1 MNNKT
6 LISMGIKKIGFALV
20 TQALIFLCSFVLG
33 VVLPKYMGKEMYGY
47 WQIYY
52 FYLTYINFITFGYN
66 DGLVLKYGGMEK
78 EDIPIQRLRSGNCII
93 FLLSVTIT
101 LCGLI
106 IVSFANLSGEYA
118 FIYSILLIS
127 MPCVC
132 MFNVITSIFLATNR
146 QEKYNLFNLLN
157 RCLMTIGCCG
167 FLFLGV
173 KNYKS
178 MIWIDFIVRVL
189 VTVAVIIIGLFF
201 LKGKRTTLKEGL
213 QEAKEN
219 CFVGIFVT
227 MGTLLAA
234 LVPVAGRIVLEKNAS
249 IAEYASYSFAMSVL
263 GLVVTFT
270 SAVGM
275 VFFPILKNLT
285 KERMLDYYNK
295 IEKTYLFIICLAL
308 GAYVPA
314 VLMIKYF
321 LTDYIDVLNYL
332 YLIFALCIPLGK
344 LQMVV
349 TPYMKAFRMEKK
361 YFAMNLAGVLCIFLG
376 CEFVY
381 FVTGSVYSVALV
393 TLLLFMAWDVVVE
406 FFVKRQ
412 LKVGKV
418 SNIFL
423 EALVVI
429 FFVLIAALK
438 NMSVFVI
445 VYSVVIII
453 LLMMWIRRRKN
464 GLWQGESL

>member
-1 MNNKT
+1 
-6 LISMGIKKIGFALV
+6 MGIKKIGFALV
-20 TQALIFLCSFVLG
+20 TQALVLLCSFVLSL
-33 VVLPKYMGKEMYGY
+33 VLPKYMGKEMYGY

-52 FYLTYINFITFGYN
+52 FYLNYINFITFGYN
-66 DGLVLKYGGMEK
+66 DGLVLKYGGMEQ
-78 EDIPIQRLRSGNCII
+78 EDIPIERLRSGNCII
-93 FLLSVTIT
+93 FLFSVAIA
-101 LCGLI
+101 LCGFI
-106 IVSFANLSGEYA
+106 IVNLANLSEKYT

-132 MFNVITSIFLATNR
+132 VFNVITSVFLATNR

-157 RCLMTIGCCG
+157 RCLMTIGCCS

-178 MIWIDFIVRVL
+178 MIWIDFIARVL
-189 VTVAVIIIGLFF
+189 VTAAIIIIGLYF
-201 LKGKRTTLKEGL
+201 LKGTHTTLKEGL

-219 CFVGIFVT
+219 CFAGIFIT
-227 MGTLLAA
+227 MGALLAA
-234 LVPVAGRIVLEKNAS
+234 LVPVSGRVVLEKNAS
-249 IAEYASYSFAMSVL
+249 IAEYASYSFSMSVL

-270 SAVGM
+270 SAIGM
-275 VFFPILKNLT
+275 VFFPMLKNLT
-285 KERMLDYYNK
+285 QERMLDSYNK
-295 IEKTYLFIICLAL
+295 IEKTYLLVICLAL

-314 VLMIKYF
+314 VLIIKCF

-406 FFVKRQ
+406 FCVKRQ
-412 LKVGKV
+412 LKVGEI
-418 SNIFL
+418 SNIL
-423 EALVVI
+423 GEALIVI
-429 FFVLIAALK
+429 GFVLIAALK

-445 VYSVVIII
+445 AYSVVIII